1 MDKLKEEKRLQKKAK
16 MTEYKHKGYG
26 FDGEA
31 GNDSLLM
38 GNIK

>member
-1 MDKLKEEKRLQKKAK
+1 MKKK
-16 MTEYKHKGYG
+16 VTGYKHTGFG

-38 GNIK
+38 GNVKMRF